1 VVADERDVDEVTR
14 ATEQFKEAGVQCPVY
29 IMPLG
34 GRSEEYELNTDRVAK
49 LAMARGWRYTP
60 EAPHRIVRQRMGDMM
75 ILQINLENQDFKG
88 D

>member
-60 EAPHRIVRQRMGDMM
+60 RLHIELFGNAWGT
-75 ILQINLENQDFKG
+75 
-88 D
+88 